1 MYQFMAEMS
10 PRRQKM
16 LFAAGVYVLWSG
28 LWFGGGNIF
37 VA

>member
-16 LFAAGVYVLWSG
+16 LFAAG